1 MVRKGPLSPASLVV
15 LATIANVILSAPTSP
30 VTTTAPH
37 LEYATPVGT
46 TFSLPPSKVPEST
59 GVFTEPDDQTRGNA
73 TESFYRDT
81 NSMATEEMRM
91 PTSADLIRKYT
102 GFAKTKPNRD
112 SVFPSV
118 PVISEEDQDDIDVE
132 EEFYD
137 SQRERIMHILV
148 GAGFGALMSMFI
160 ILFIVCAVRIA
171 ASTMPSYKRT
181 AGSPARDLH
190 DVLGLGDDMIMDIN
204 GKTME
209 GNK

>member
-1 MVRKGPLSPASLVV
+1 MVRKVPLRPASLIV
-15 LATIANVILSAPTSP
+15 LATIVDVVLSAPTSP
-30 VTTTAPH
+30 VATTAPH

-46 TFSLPPSKVPEST
+46 TFSLPPSKIPGST
-59 GVFTEPDDQTRGNA
+59 GVSIEPDDQTRGNA
-73 TESFYRDT
+73 
-81 NSMATEEMRM
+81 MVTEEMRM
-91 PTSADLIRKYT
+91 PTSADLVRKYT
-102 GFAKTKPNRD
+102 GFVKTKPNRD